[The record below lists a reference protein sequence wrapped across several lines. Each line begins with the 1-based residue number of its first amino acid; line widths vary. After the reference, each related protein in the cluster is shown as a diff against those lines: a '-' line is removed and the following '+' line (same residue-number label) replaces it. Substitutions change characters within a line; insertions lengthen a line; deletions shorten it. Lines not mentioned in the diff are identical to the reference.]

1 MAFVGAASFENVG
14 KARALCMGRVLLS
27 TAFFATTTLSVT
39 LSTADDFTG
48 APLIRRLAPH
58 HRRFGPRRASPVPTS
73 TFRPF
78 HSLYPG
84 GSFGAA
90 GPRASRLRRDTL
102 GSAPARPPKGLG
114 SRGGRIR
121 VMLRTGRSLP
131 PMRLS
136 TLRFDARRFHPTPAV
151 CYQAPWRLPG
161 PDFHRLAD
169 ASLRLRDHLPILTTS
184 FSDRV
189 PTGHAVNFQHL
200 LFIPTPA

>member
-58 HRRFGPRRASPVPTS
+58 YRRFGPRRASPVPTS

-90 GPRASRLRRDTL
+90 VPGSSRLLRPSPSHTRLGTRSSPEGAWFTRRQDSRNAADRPVAPSNEAFDTAL
-102 GSAPARPPKGLG
+102 RRQAFPPDAGSLLPG
-114 SRGGRIR
+114 SLAIT
-121 VMLRTGRSLP
+121 RTGLP
-131 PMRLS
+131 P
-136 TLRFDARRFHPTPAV
+136 AGG
-151 CYQAPWRLPG
+151 CK
-161 PDFHRLAD
+161 LA
-169 ASLRLRDHLPILTTS
+169 TTRS
-184 FSDRV
+184 PSD
-189 PTGHAVNFQHL
+189 PHHL
-200 LFIPTPA
+200 LF